1 MHYQSRSHR
10 KPVRTPRTWDVNGR
24 VVNAYRCGVCGTI
37 RHHIG
42 PIDRDDWAPV
52 KRCYSDYFKA

>member
-1 MHYQSRSHR
+1 MYKPPCPGLIDSR
-10 KPVRTPRTWDVNGR
+10 KPVSTDVNGR
-24 VVNAYRCGVCGTI
+24 VVSAYRCGVCRTI

-52 KRCYSDYFKA
+52 KRCYSKYFRV